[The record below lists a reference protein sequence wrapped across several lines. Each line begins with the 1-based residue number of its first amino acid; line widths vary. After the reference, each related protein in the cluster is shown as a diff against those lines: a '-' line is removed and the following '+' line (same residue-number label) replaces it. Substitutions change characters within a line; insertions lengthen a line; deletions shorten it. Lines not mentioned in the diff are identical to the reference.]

1 MIRLYAGL
9 GIAAVLIA
17 AWLRYDYVVTDRDA
31 AKASLATALAS
42 LVDARLLVETERI
55 RADEA
60 AERASE
66 YYASRVKSNEEL
78 EKLRTCIADKSCV
91 PRVRVVQ
98 ACPTSGVVPEA
109 GANAGTLETSTA
121 ELDAD
126 AQRIVLRLYDQAR
139 ELTDLYLSA
148 QAEVEARSKPDYCER
163 KKPGRTGQRA

>member
-1 MIRLYAGL
+1 MILNRLHIIL
-9 GIAAVLIA
+9 GVAAVVSIA
-17 AWLRYDYVVTDRDA
+17 YWRYDYVVTDRDK
-31 AKASLATALAS
+31 AKASLATAQAS

-55 RADEA
+55 RANEA
-60 AERASE
+60 AARASD
-66 YYASRVKSNEEL
+66 YYASKVKSNEEL
-78 EKLRTCIADKSCV
+78 ERLRTCIADKSCV

-98 ACPTSGVVPEA
+98 SCPTSGVVPEA
-109 GANAGTLETSTA
+109 GANAGTPETSTA

-163 KKPGRTGQRA
+163 KKPGRTGQ